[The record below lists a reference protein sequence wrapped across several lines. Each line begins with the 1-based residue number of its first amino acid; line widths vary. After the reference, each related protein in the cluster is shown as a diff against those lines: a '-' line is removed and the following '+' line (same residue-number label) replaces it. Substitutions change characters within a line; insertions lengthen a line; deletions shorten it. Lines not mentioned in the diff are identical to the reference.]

1 MDRVKVDY
9 LKNKVQLLRIFIDAL
24 QNREVSTFC
33 TFHVIAAIVKEE
45 IKNLELGDL
54 RDF

>member
-1 MDRVKVDY
+1 MDWVKVDY
-9 LKNKVQLLRIFIDAL
+9 LKYKVQLLRILTDSP
-24 QNREVSTFC
+24 QNRKVSIFC
-33 TFHVIAAIVKEE
+33 TFDWIAAIVKEE